1 MTVTVPSSAA
11 ASLEELREAVLNA
24 CLALAPEQVPLPWL
38 DASQLQ
44 SSMVLSASAD
54 GGDIGAIRF
63 EDLRALTPALAA
75 NVERSVAAAL
85 EAEAAAAAAEAEA
98 EADADVP
105 PLPIDVVAA
114 DEAGGLPVPPVRS
127 VPFLLKL
134 TVPMYG
140 IGIAWGA
147 QYAKVTPVLQELGLP
162 PSLLSVAW
170 LAGPISGLIV
180 QPLIGQLS
188 DRTTGQSRGYRCCCC
203 FAGKRRLWMWVGNAD
218 GSRARARCAVDGR
231 PGSGGAR
238 RPRGDSSRC
247 DRATSIFDPAGLGGL
262 PGGGRRPMGRKGWV
276 GGSARRCARRLV
288 WYVWARMQ
296 SVYGRTKQ
304 PTPGL
309 GGCFPLP
316 SQTCNLTGTLDGG
329 GRVMAAPQASGSGT

>member
-1 MTVTVPSSAA
+1 MWSARWRQRSS
-11 ASLEELREAVLNA
+11 V
-24 CLALAPEQVPLPWL
+24 
-38 DASQLQ
+38 
-44 SSMVLSASAD
+44 
-54 GGDIGAIRF
+54 
-63 EDLRALTPALAA
+63 
-75 NVERSVAAAL
+75 

-105 PLPIDVVAA
+105 PLPIDVAAA

-238 RPRGDSSRC
+238 RPRGDSSRR

-316 SQTCNLTGTLDGG
+316 SQTCNL
-329 GRVMAAPQASGSGT
+329 